1 MVTQMAEPFIKLKYE
16 PYITTI
22 SGTKFYFLNP
32 DPETIDIEDIAF
44 SLSNLCRY
52 TGHCNRFY
60 SVAEHCV
67 HVSNLLPPN
76 LALDGLLH
84 DASEAYLN
92 DLASPV
98 KQFLPDYQEM
108 EKNLYVQ
115 IAQKFNICE
124 TEDRIVKEADTIQLH
139 AEALSLL
146 PAGDGNWSKPR
157 IAELGYKPYCWQPK
171 EARKFFLERYKYLID
186 YYERMA

>member
-1 MVTQMAEPFIKLKYE
+1 MTKKYKYE

-32 DPETIDIEDIAF
+32 DPDTIDIEDIAYA
-44 SLSNLCRY
+44 LSNLCRY
-52 TGHCNRFY
+52 TGHVRKFY

-84 DASEAYLN
+84 DAAEAYLN

-98 KQFLPDYQEM
+98 KQFLPDYKKM
-108 EKNLYVQ
+108 EANLYAA
-115 IAQKFNICE
+115 IAEKFNICAP
-124 TEDRIVKEADTIQLH
+124 EDVLVKEADTIQLH
-139 AEALSLL
+139 TEAMQLL
-146 PAGDGNWSKPR
+146 PSGDGNWADPLQAIGFEPYGWLPR
-157 IAELGYKPYCWQPK
+157 EGKK
-171 EARKFFLERYKYLID
+171 HFLDRYHYLMD
-186 YYERMA
+186 FYAKAA